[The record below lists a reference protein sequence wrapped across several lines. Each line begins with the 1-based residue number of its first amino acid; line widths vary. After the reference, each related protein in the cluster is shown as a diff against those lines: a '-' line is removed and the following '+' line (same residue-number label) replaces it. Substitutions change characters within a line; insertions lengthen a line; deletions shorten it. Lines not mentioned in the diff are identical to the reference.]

1 MPPRKIRVLVIDD
14 SAVIRKVVSEALNVD
29 PEIEVVGTAMDPY
42 IARDKI
48 MQLKPDVLTLD
59 IEMPRMDGLTFL
71 KIIMEERPLPVIIM
85 SSLTKTGSHHAME
98 ALRLGA
104 VDVLG
109 KPGGS
114 YSFGDLGP
122 QLIEKIKTAATAK
135 IRRPTPT
142 RAPFRRAVLPPASNG
157 STPPNPPGSHSPP
170 ANSPQASRPSPLR
183 STPTQIPGPST
194 LAASNHSKP
203 PLVASQR
210 PAATPGSRHP
220 LAVLPPNIRHHP
232 RRLILLGASTGGTEA
247 LRDVLTQLPGD
258 LPGIAIVQHIPAHF
272 SRAFADRLNATC
284 AFEVR
289 EAVDGDR
296 LMPGLALVAPGN
308 FHMMLQWTNDGY
320 RVRIADGP
328 MVWHQRP
335 AVDVLFKSAVDIVGQ
350 HAIAGILTGMG
361 KDGAE
366 GLMRLREKGAMTF
379 AQDEE
384 SSVVYGMPRAAW
396 ENGAAQRQL
405 SLEQIPAHIIQA
417 VANTHNAS
425 QPHAGA

>member
-1 MPPRKIRVLVIDD
+1 MTSKKIRVLIVDD
-14 SAVIRKVVSEALNVD
+14 SAVVRKVVSEALAHD

-109 KPGGS
+109 KPGGA

-122 QLIEKIKTAATAK
+122 QLIDKIKTAATARL
-135 IRRPTPT
+135 RRPSPT
-142 RAPFRRAVLPPASNG
+142 RAPFRRPATTNLPVSND
-157 STPPNPPGSHSPP
+157 S
-170 ANSPQASRPSPLR
+170 
-183 STPTQIPGPST
+183 
-194 LAASNHSKP
+194 
-203 PLVASQR
+203 
-210 PAATPGSRHP
+210 AATPAASAHAPVTPHAAPTTPAAPSQVSNLKSQASPSTATPRHVAPVAPRAP
-220 LAVLPPNIRHHP
+220 LHVLPTATRHHP

-272 SRAFADRLNATC
+272 SKAFADRLNASC

-296 LMPGLALVAPGN
+296 LVPGLALVAPGN
-308 FHMMLQWTNDGY
+308 FHMMIQWTGDGY
-320 RVRIADGP
+320 RVRVADGP

-335 AVDVLFKSAVDIVGQ
+335 AVDILFKSAVDLVGQ

-366 GLMRLREKGAMTF
+366 GLLRLREKGAITF

-405 SLEQIPAHIIQA
+405 ALDLIPSHIIQA
-417 VANTHNAS
+417 VATSSAS
-425 QPHAGA
+425 HATSAHAGA